1 MSTTG
6 TKPSGPGEARTRLPT
21 ATEER
26 PRTRGQCPIARP
38 CPWVGCR
45 YHLYLEVH
53 PQNGTI
59 LLTFPGLEPWE
70 LAETCALDAAERA
83 DKKNGFTLQE
93 VADRMNITRERVR
106 QLQDHALE
114 KLGKRWRW
122 PR

>member
-1 MSTTG
+1 MSTMG
-6 TKPSGPGEARTRLPT
+6 TKSSRQGEALAPLPT
-21 ATEER
+21 ATEDR
-26 PRTRGQCPIARP
+26 PRTRGECPTTRP

-53 PQNGTI
+53 PRNGSI
-59 LLTFPGLEPWE
+59 LFSFPDLEPWE

-83 DKKNGFTLQE
+83 DRKNGFTLQE

-114 KLGKRWRW
+114 KLAKRWRW